1 MTKLEL
7 LKVLP
12 EIFPGF
18 KIEEETE
25 SKWSKIR
32 IGGGLKV
39 YTYHDVTDGD
49 CTWYFSVYFHL
60 HDNEVMI
67 PNKYTIEFMEA
78 YADIYLMV
86 LESNKQTSIIL
97 GKMNELKSGKFD
109 MLRDKKIDKIVE

>member
-18 KIEEETE
+18 KIEEESK
-25 SKWSKIR
+25 SKW
-32 IGGGLKV
+32 
-39 YTYHDVTDGD
+39 Y
-49 CTWYFSVYFHL
+49 CTWYFNVYFPS

-78 YADIYLMV
+78 YANIYLMV
-86 LESNKQTSIIL
+86 LELNKKTSIIL
-97 GKMNELKSGKFD
+97 NKMNELKSGKFD
-109 MLRDKKIDKIVE
+109 MLRDNKINKIVE

>member
-18 KIEEETE
+18 KIEEESK

-32 IGGGLKV
+32 IEGGLEV

-49 CTWYFSVYFHL
+49 CTWYFNVYFPS

-78 YADIYLMV
+78 YANIYLMV
-86 LESNKQTSIIL
+86 LELNKKTSIIL
-97 GKMNELKSGKFD
+97 NKMNELKSGKFD
-109 MLRDKKIDKIVE
+109 MLRDKKINKIVE

>member
-18 KIEEETE
+18 KIEEEPK

-32 IGGGLKV
+32 IEGGLEV

-49 CTWYFSVYFHL
+49 CTWYFNVYFPS
-60 HDNEVMI
+60 HDNEVVI

-78 YADIYLMV
+78 YADIYSMV

-97 GKMNELKSGKFD
+97 NKMNELKSGKFD